1 MCIRDRDDFL
11 LTPSVAAKYNIPTGI
26 QYDSNGGLVYTTLST
41 DFMQDALKEITY
53 CINSG
58 IKVLIYEGQDDLI
71 VPNPGTMKW
80 VDSLTWPGSD
90 SFNNKDLTFWKN
102 SAGQPAGYYKR
113 YQENNTHLEFRLI
126 NKAGHFAPFYQPQNC
141 LEMLDYFITSL

>member
-1 MCIRDRDDFL
+1 MQSMAGYPYTYNMFEYTAPLNFDLMDDFL

-58 IKVLIYEGQDDLI
+58 IKVLIYEGY
-71 VPNPGTMKW
+71 VFFF
-80 VDSLTWPGSD
+80 
-90 SFNNKDLTFWKN
+90 SF
-102 SAGQPAGYYKR
+102 Y
-113 YQENNTHLEFRLI
+113 
-126 NKAGHFAPFYQPQNC
+126 
-141 LEMLDYFITSL
+141 